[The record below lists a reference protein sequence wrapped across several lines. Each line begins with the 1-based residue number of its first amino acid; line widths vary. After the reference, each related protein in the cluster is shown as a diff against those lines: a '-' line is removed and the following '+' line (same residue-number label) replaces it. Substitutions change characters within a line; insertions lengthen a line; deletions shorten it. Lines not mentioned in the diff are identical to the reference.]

1 MRHGLL
7 WLGAA
12 LFSLATLAA
21 ADVISGVD
29 VLDATK
35 EHGRTPMQMEEVW
48 SYDLEAPVIAQPCI
62 AEVDGEPLLIVAAS
76 SGLVT
81 AVDGGGREQWRSSV
95 SGIPGTMSVVTLSG
109 RPALVVGND
118 QGRLTAIGLDGSQI
132 WSADVCDFHRPE
144 PWNRGM
150 GASNGVAELRGSG
163 SAALV
168 VTDRS
173 GALTTLDAE
182 GNIVWQAH
190 LTSADHFQCLGRPA
204 VADLDGDGVDEIVVS
219 GFDGRAHCLD
229 SSGRWRWSTEV
240 MPAEGGYHSPLIVDW
255 GDGPRVLLLGMR
267 DGSLR
272 CLDEN
277 GDDVWE
283 FQGAGAVGIHIG
295 LAAVVLEGEPHILI
309 AYNKSGLVLITT
321 DGQRVWYR
329 EYQGGNQPTVPT
341 VADIDGDG
349 NPELMH
355 VRSGNRTLWILD
367 ADGLVREEIEL
378 DAPVASPP
386 IVCDLDGDGVPEFV
400 TVEAASGHV
409 SARKIVGA
417 RPGGDI
423 QWPGSRGAFDGRG
436 SSTFGMEL
444 DRRDAAPVRRA
455 SPPTATLIREEPLTL
470 VTGRQPIRYALD
482 GSNADASTLQVTCAG
497 PDGIPHIYVRRPED
511 AVHGWAEPYRDG
523 VYQLRATLYDSQARA
538 IAELDESIEF
548 TAFAL
553 ERDRGAELLAGIDAL
568 LRDGEALDGVR
579 HSARAAEDR
588 WRGLLARMD
597 SPDEDRERLAGEMR
611 EHISRL
617 ERLLACGKRAAAV
630 RDSTGGPVDLLAW
643 QIEHPWAAFDPAT
656 AVPPEALPDELRVT
670 TEQRSHE
677 ATVVAIAN
685 VTGRPLDVR
694 ISLDG
699 WHGGEAPPARDAVT
713 LRRVVTV
720 PTAREN
726 MSPDAVPALDEAGI
740 LAIPAD
746 ESAQLWID
754 WASKDV
760 APGEYTAELSI
771 RALTVAGQVWSMPLV
786 WEVLPVALPEQMPL
800 WFHVWAYN
808 NPLLGDDDAI
818 WQDLLDHHMNV
829 FDLPLPRVVYDS
841 HGDIGP
847 IDWSATDRVI
857 ARAPEG
863 SFFLWHGGEGFVAAV
878 EGAPGV
884 GSDPWRQAY
893 ERFAHLWI
901 AHLAEREIDL
911 DRHANYIIDEPGIY
925 GGKNV
930 DYFDRIAPIWRSIDP
945 QVRIYCNPG
954 GGATREHVGRI
965 VRNADVLGPNW
976 GEYRGVPDV
985 FHPGD
990 ETIPTMTEPAEH
1002 MRIIRENA
1010 WMMWTYR
1017 CDGGVKD
1024 FRRMLYYW
1032 EPIWQGPHV
1041 NLTGLGFW
1049 SYAGRRTDFWQGPN
1063 PNDTDYELVYTGAS
1077 GPVPSR
1083 RWQGLR
1089 LGIEDDA
1096 RLRMVLDAADRAR
1109 ERGDDE
1115 LADRLVRR
1123 REELIQRVVGSDI
1136 DEGVVAEVRAELR
1149 TILVEE
1155 ARE

>member
-1 MRHGLL
+1 
-7 WLGAA
+7 
-12 LFSLATLAA
+12 
-21 ADVISGVD
+21 
-29 VLDATK
+29 
-35 EHGRTPMQMEEVW
+35 
-48 SYDLEAPVIAQPCI
+48 
-62 AEVDGEPLLIVAAS
+62 
-76 SGLVT
+76 
-81 AVDGGGREQWRSSV
+81 
-95 SGIPGTMSVVTLSG
+95 MSVVTLSG

-118 QGRLTAIGLDGSQI
+118 QGRLTAIGMDGSQL
-132 WSADVCDFHRPE
+132 WDTAVCDFRRPE
-144 PWNRGM
+144 AWNRGM
-150 GASNGVAELRGSG
+150 GASNGVVELRGSG

-173 GALTTLDAE
+173 GALTALDAE
-182 GNIVWQAH
+182 GGIVWQAH
-190 LTSADHFQCLGRPA
+190 LTSAGHFQCLGRPA
-204 VADLDGDGVDEIVVS
+204 VADLDGDGADEIVVS
-219 GFDGRAHCLD
+219 GFDGRAHCL
-229 SSGRWRWSTEV
+229 SSTGEWRWSTEV

-283 FQGAGAVGIHIG
+283 FQGAGAVGIHLG
-295 LAAVVLEGEPHILI
+295 LASVVIEGEPHILI

-329 EYQGGNQPTVPT
+329 EYQGGNQPSVPT

-386 IVCDLDGDGVPEFV
+386 IVCDFDGDGVPEFV
-400 TVEAASGHV
+400 TVEAANGHV

-417 RPGGDI
+417 RPGGAI

-436 SSTFGMEL
+436 SSTFGMDL

-470 VTGRQPIRYALD
+470 VTGRQPIRYALEG
-482 GSNADASTLQVTCAG
+482 GSADARALQVSVVG
-497 PDGIPHIYVRRPED
+497 PDSIPHIYVRRPDD
-511 AVHGWAEPYRDG
+511 AVHGWVEPYRDG
-523 VYQLRATLYDSQARA
+523 AYQLRATLYDSQARA

-568 LRDGEALDGVR
+568 LRDSEALDGVR
-579 HSARAAEDR
+579 RSARAAEDR

-597 SPDEDRERLAGEMR
+597 SPDEDRERLAEEVGD
-611 EHISRL
+611 HIFRL
-617 ERLLACGKRAAAV
+617 ERLLACGERAVDV
-630 RDSTGGPVDLLAW
+630 RERTGDPVDLLAW
-643 QIEHPWAAFDPAT
+643 QIEHPWAPFDPAS
-656 AVPPEALPDELRVT
+656 AAPPEALPGELRVT

-685 VTGRPLDVR
+685 VTGRPLDIRVT
-694 ISLDG
+694 LDG
-699 WHGGEAPPARDAVT
+699 WHGGEDPPARDAVT

-720 PTAREN
+720 PTARQN
-726 MSPDAVPALDEAGI
+726 MSPDALPALDEAGI

-760 APGEYTAELSI
+760 APGEHTAELSI

-800 WFHVWAYN
+800 WFHVWAYH

-818 WQDLLDHHMNV
+818 WQDLVDHHMNV
-829 FDLPLPRVVYDS
+829 FDLPLPRAVYDS
-841 HGDIGP
+841 HGELGP

-863 SFFLWHGGEGFVAAV
+863 SFYLWHGGEGFVAAG
-878 EGAPGV
+878 EGVPGV
-884 GSDPWRQAY
+884 GSEPWRQAY
-893 ERFAHLWI
+893 ERFAHLWLE
-901 AHLAEREIDL
+901 HLAAQGIDS

-954 GGATREHVGRI
+954 GGATREHVERI

-985 FHPGD
+985 YHAEG
-990 ETIPTMTEPAEH
+990 ETIPAATEPNDYVGTICED
-1002 MRIIRENA
+1002 A
-1010 WMMWTYR
+1010 WMVWTYR

-1024 FRRMLYYW
+1024 LRRMTYYW
-1032 EPIWQGPHV
+1032 EPIWQGPRFR
-1041 NLTGLGFW
+1041 LTGLGFW
-1049 SYAGRRTDFWQGPN
+1049 SYAGRQTDFWQGPN

-1096 RLRMVLDAADRAR
+1096 RLRMVLNAADRAR
-1109 ERGDDE
+1109 DRGNDE
-1115 LADRLVRR
+1115 LADRLARR
-1123 REELIQRVVGSDI
+1123 REQLIERVLESGV

-1155 ARE
+1155 AGE